1 MESRA
6 AARLLSR
13 LKLPPHLT
21 GKKPAVAPRVEGPQG
36 AEPSAPSKETGS

>member
-13 LKLPPHLT
+13 LKLPPHLR
-21 GKKPAVAPRVEGPQG
+21 GKKPAAASRVDGPKG
-36 AEPSAPSKETGS
+36 AEPSAPSKETGP